1 MVNDLDI
8 NELEW
13 DKGDGLLA
21 AVVQDADTA
30 RVLML
35 GYMSREA
42 LETTIALGRVTFYS
56 RSRKRL
62 WTKGETS
69 GNLLELVSLE
79 KDCDADAILV
89 LARPAGP
96 TCHLGRTSCFE
107 GEGARIAVL
116 GELDRVIGERLE
128 ADPVSSYTARLLA
141 EGPAGIARK
150 LGEES
155 VETVLAAVGESD
167 ERLTEEAAD
176 LFYHLLVLLRSSGL
190 GLSDLVAILASR
202 RG

>member
-1 MVNDLDI
+1 MLDP
-8 NELEW
+8 NELDWE
-13 DKGDGLLA
+13 KGEGLCP

-35 GYMSREA
+35 GYMNREA
-42 LETTIALGRVTFYS
+42 FEKTLELGRVTFYS
-56 RSRKRL
+56 RSKERL

-69 GNLLELVSLE
+69 GHHLELVSVDR
-79 KDCDADAILV
+79 DCDADAILV

-107 GEGARIAVL
+107 GHGAPGAVL
-116 GELDRVIGERLE
+116 GELDRVIGQRAE
-128 ADPVSSYTARLLA
+128 AEPESSYTAKLLA

-167 ERLTEEAAD
+167 DRLSEEAAD
-176 LFYHLLVLLRSSGL
+176 LFYHLLVLMRSRGL
-190 GLSDLVAILASR
+190 GLPDLVAVLAGR
-202 RG
+202 RR